1 MAPGQVEIGSA
12 RAPGVATVP
21 AHNLARALARRL
33 VAGYGQARDGGYPT
47 PAPRAPRPAAPAPA
61 AGNPA
66 QRPRPGARGLARH
79 TLVATAS
86 KAEFGVGCGG
96 VRDLAL
102 AAGSMVA
109 VAPLRLKAEAAAPV
123 RPMATTPACLS
134 YGYSCG
140 TRSPGHRTAASCLH

>member
-1 MAPGQVEIGSA
+1 MVPAQAEIGSA
-12 RAPGVATVP
+12 RVPDVATVP
-21 AHNLARALARRL
+21 AHNLARVLARPL

-47 PAPRAPRPAAPAPA
+47 PLPRVPWPAAPAPA
-61 AGNPA
+61 ASNPA
-66 QRPRPGARGLARH
+66 QHPRPGARGLARH
-79 TLVATAS
+79 TPVATAS
-86 KAEFGVGCGG
+86 MAEFGAGCGG